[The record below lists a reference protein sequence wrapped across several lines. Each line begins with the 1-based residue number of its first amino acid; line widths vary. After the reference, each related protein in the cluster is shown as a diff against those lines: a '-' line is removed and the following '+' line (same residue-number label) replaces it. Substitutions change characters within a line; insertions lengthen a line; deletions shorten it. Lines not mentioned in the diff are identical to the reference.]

1 MRWKGTC
8 IHGDQ
13 FNASHC
19 NRKIIGARWYA
30 KGFSPDEIKGDYL
43 SPRDGNG
50 HGTHCA
56 STAAGSLVP
65 NVSFGGLAT
74 GAARGGAPRAR
85 LAIYKVLWGEGGGG
99 NTATVLAAVDDAI
112 HDGVDV
118 LSLSLGFDFFDISI
132 GYLHA
137 VAKGITVVFAG
148 GNDGPR
154 PQSITNVAPWV
165 ITVAASSMDRS
176 FPATITLGNNR
187 SLVVNGLFIL
197 ILFPLRKPT
206 MNFAY
211 CEAKSCRVNHKL
223 VH

>member
-8 IHGDQ
+8 IHGDA

-30 KGFSPDEIKGDYL
+30 KGISQEEINGDYL
-43 SPRDGNG
+43 SARDVNG
-50 HGTHCA
+50 HGTHTA
-56 STAAGSLVP
+56 STAAGSLVQ
-65 NVSFGGLAT
+65 NVSFGGLGT

-85 LAIYKVLWGEGGGG
+85 LAIYKVLWGEGGSGT
-99 NTATVLAAVDDAI
+99 TATILAAVDDAI
-112 HDGVDV
+112 YDGVDV
-118 LSLSLGFDFFDISI
+118 LSLSISGGFYDISI

-137 VAKGITVVFAG
+137 VAKGITVVFSG
-148 GNDGPR
+148 GNEGPR
-154 PQSITNVAPWV
+154 PQSIKQVAPWV
-165 ITVAASSMDRS
+165 ITVAASTIDRS

-211 CEAKSCRVNHKL
+211 CEPKSCRVNHKL